1 MAGIAHEDVAEL
13 LTSIIAEIHGSFEE
27 NPHTIIMYLRVAS
40 LVTDFVGE
48 RSDGFCELYDK
59 KLIRKLNI
67 SD

>member
-13 LTSIIAEIHGSFEE
+13 LTDIIAEIHGSLEA
-27 NPHTIIMYLRVAS
+27 NPHTVITYLRIAS
-40 LVTDFVGE
+40 VVTDFVGE
-48 RSDGFCELYDK
+48 RSDGFGELYDQ